1 MAHSY
6 LQFRN
11 TTENKAAYSL
21 APKGAIPDKPAL
33 FIKIFL
39 DYTHIKT
46 SKQNAKISALK
57 SALKSSSKN

>member
-21 APKGAIPDKPAL
+21 APKGVIPDKPS
-33 FIKIFL
+33 FMKGDVIR
-39 DYTHIKT
+39 
-46 SKQNAKISALK
+46 LK
-57 SALKSSSKN
+57 

>member
-21 APKGAIPDKPAL
+21 APKGAIPDKPYKRKVT
-33 FIKIFL
+33 FFL
-39 DYTHIKT
+39 GLSNQAQTFD
-46 SKQNAKISALK
+46 LMPV
-57 SALKSSSKN
+57 